1 MDDPTQDGKDL
12 VLGLQAFLELDIL
25 IPEGMREKVKSDA
38 IRTSLKESMKD
49 WKSARCHKT
58 GGVEGNGEC

>member
-25 IPEGMREKVKSDA
+25 IPEGMREEIKPDA
-38 IRTSLKESMKD
+38 IRTSLKESMKVRE
-49 WKSARCHKT
+49 SA
-58 GGVEGNGEC
+58 